1 MQLAISLGLTA
12 CVLCFWITPWLRNVF
27 ARLDCTDR
35 PDGGRKAHVHAVPRL
50 GGIGIMLAYSVAL
63 AIGEYRLRS
72 SPQFRSSPELGF
84 IFQSSI
90 LALLVPA
97 ILVFAVG
104 LLDDLKGL
112 RAGQKLI
119 LQTGAAT
126 LVCLSGLRFSWGP
139 PYSEPLAIVLSI
151 AWLVACTNA
160 FNLIDGLDGLASG
173 VGVLMA
179 ATMAAAGLLL
189 HHVELTIASMLLC
202 GALLGFLRYNLA
214 PASIFLGDSG
224 SLTIGFMLGCCSI
237 LWSNQQHTV
246 TGKLAPVVVF
256 AVPLLDLALSVLRR
270 ALRGVP
276 LFSPDR
282 GHIHHRLLARGLS
295 TRRSVLFLCA
305 ATLLACS
312 FGLLLSLDS
321 DFVGVMAIGAV
332 VSIVLISIQQLR
344 YAEFG
349 AVASL
354 WRQFSWRRSTS
365 SYIALTNFKQALA
378 VTGGSEEYWK
388 LLKGA
393 CREFGFC
400 HIKLVVNGQV
410 YEEDLQDRLLQP
422 ALRLTLPLIG
432 MDSLTL
438 SRGMIFGGQPSSFF
452 PFLETIQNDLI
463 ERYQERRFMADPF
476 PLGQV
481 QARTLAANQ

>member
-1 MQLAISLGLTA
+1 M
-12 CVLCFWITPWLRNVF
+12 
-27 ARLDCTDR
+27 DYTDR
-35 PDGGRKAHVHAVPRL
+35 PDGGRKAHLRAVPRL

-63 AIGEYRLRS
+63 AVAAYPFPS
-72 SPQFRSSPELGF
+72 SPQLRSSPELGSV
-84 IFQSSI
+84 FQSPI

-97 ILVFAVG
+97 ALVFGIG
-104 LLDDLKGL
+104 LFDDLRGL
-112 RAGQKLI
+112 RARQKLA
-119 LQTGAAT
+119 LQTGAA
-126 LVCLSGLRFSWGP
+126 VVACFCGVHFSWHAP
-139 PYSEPLAIVLSI
+139 HTEPVAIIVSI

-179 ATMAAAGLLL
+179 ATMAAAGLLF
-189 HHVELTIASMLLC
+189 HHLELTVAAMLLC
-202 GALLGFLRYNLA
+202 GALLGFLKYNLA

-224 SLTIGFMLGCCSI
+224 SLTIGFMLGSCSI
-237 LWSNQQHTV
+237 LWSNQQHTL
-246 TGKLAPVVVF
+246 TGKLAPIVVF
-256 AVPLLDLALSVLRR
+256 TVPLLDLALSILRR

-295 TRRSVLFLCA
+295 TRRSVLFLCT

-321 DFVGVMAIGAV
+321 DFFGVITIGAA
-332 VSIVLISIQQLR
+332 VSIVLIGIQQLR

-349 AVASL
+349 AVSSL
-354 WRQFSWRRSTS
+354 WQQFSWRRSTS

-378 VTGGSEEYWK
+378 VTGDSEEYWK

-400 HIKLVVNGQV
+400 QIKLVVNGHV

-422 ALRLTLPLIG
+422 ALRLTLPLVG
-432 MDSLTL
+432 TDSLTL
-438 SRGMIFGGQPSSFF
+438 SKGMLFGGQPSSFF
-452 PFLETIQNDLI
+452 PFLETVQNDLI
-463 ERYQERRFMADPF
+463 ERYQERRFMTDPF
-476 PLGQV
+476 PLAPV